1 MFVIKLGGA
10 RLQYYNIMDLSG
22 SGFSINSSI
31 SCSPT
36 CTPSYEGND
45 DIPSL
50 VIALLCSFIVI
61 LLIIIC
67 MVLFA
72 CLLRKIF
79 DRPRAA
85 RSKNRRYSSHKQ
97 DDIDHSNTP
106 HNPFHQATLLLPK
119 QAGRA
124 LITNSDMSTQ
134 ERKTRKISHQD
145 LTSFSPKQRLQILEF
160 PHSNICLLGEM
171 YESNFGKVYRGEALR
186 LTEVETSTAVWIKS
200 LKEGADEKLLET
212 FNMELFLVSGFDHP
226 NIVQVLAA
234 STLEEPRYIV
244 YEYLEFGSLKDFL
257 QSTAA
262 LWLDMEVESTFASVT
277 DLETNTIASS
287 HGQQLVGTEELV
299 AIAVQVAEGMEYL
312 AKKGFI
318 HKDLAA
324 RNCQVKCNGSH
335 YLDIVEGYPH
345 NYCTQ

>member
-1 MFVIKLGGA
+1 
-10 RLQYYNIMDLSG
+10 MDLSG
-22 SGFSINSSI
+22 SGFSVNSSI

-36 CTPSYEGND
+36 CVPSYEDND
-45 DIPSL
+45 DIPTL
-50 VIALLCSFIVI
+50 IIALICSIIVI
-61 LLIIIC
+61 ISLIIIC
-67 MVLFA
+67 ICLFA
-72 CLLRKIF
+72 CFLRKVF
-79 DRPRAA
+79 DRPLAA
-85 RSKNRRYSSHKQ
+85 RSKNRRYSSHKHE
-97 DDIDHSNTP
+97 DVDHSNTT
-106 HNPFHQATLLLPK
+106 HNPLHQATLLLPK
-119 QAGRA
+119 QTSRA
-124 LITNSDMSTQ
+124 LITFSDVSTQ
-134 ERKTRKISHQD
+134 EKKTRKISHED
-145 LTSFSPKQRLQILEF
+145 LTTFSPKQRLQILEF

-186 LTEVETSTAVWIKS
+186 LTEIETSTAVWIKS
-200 LKEGADEKLLET
+200 LKECADEKLLET

-226 NIVQVLAA
+226 NIIKILAA

-277 DLETNTIASS
+277 DLETNTMASS
-287 HGQQLVGTEELV
+287 HVQHLVGTEELV

-324 RNCQVKCNGSH
+324 RNCQVKCNRDH
-335 YLDIVEGYPH
+335 
-345 NYCTQ
+345 